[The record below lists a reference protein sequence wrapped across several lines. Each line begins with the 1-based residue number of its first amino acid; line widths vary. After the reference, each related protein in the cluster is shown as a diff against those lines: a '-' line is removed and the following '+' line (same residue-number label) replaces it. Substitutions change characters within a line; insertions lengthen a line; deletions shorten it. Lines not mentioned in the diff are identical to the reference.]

1 MSSSVGSCSS
11 EEGGPSSKLIR
22 VTVIRTL
29 RIIIRNCTNLLLIC
43 CIFRSLALSDL
54 TSDLGVFD
62 QISCSGSF
70 VPVAISLCSGITPSI
85 RARTF
90 RRYTIQV
97 IHRALFVYYTRCRS
111 HICVVCFFSFDHVWK
126 WVKGLTQDSEHQCYR
141 SDLKMARMSVVFLL
155 RFVDQIQNRK
165 V

>member
-1 MSSSVGSCSS
+1 MSSSVGRRSS

-22 VTVIRTL
+22 VTVIRTP

-43 CIFRSLALSDL
+43 CIFRSLALPDL
-54 TSDLGVFD
+54 TSDVGVFD
-62 QISCSGSF
+62 QISCFVSF
-70 VPVAISLCSGITPSI
+70 APVAISLGSGIAPSI

-97 IHRALFVYYTRCRS
+97 IHRALFVYYTLCRS
-111 HICVVCFFSFDHVWK
+111 YICSVCCFSFVHVWK
-126 WVKGLTQDSEHQCYR
+126 WVKGLTQDSEHRCCR
-141 SDLKMARMSVVFLL
+141 SDLKMGRMSVVFPLQ
-155 RFVDQIQNRK
+155 FVDEIQNGK